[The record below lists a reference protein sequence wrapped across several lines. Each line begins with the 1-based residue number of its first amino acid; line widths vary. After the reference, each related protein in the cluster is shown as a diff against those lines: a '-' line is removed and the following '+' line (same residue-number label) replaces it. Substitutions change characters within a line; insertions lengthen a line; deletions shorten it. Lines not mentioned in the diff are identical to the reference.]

1 VVELEAIMNAA
12 AVLMDIKS
20 YSKGRDLF
28 KQRKH
33 SEIVTRKTEIL
44 LSGVVSSPV
53 GAYQRAWKE
62 LWAEADQ
69 DAWEKMA
76 KDQGKGIFE

>member
-1 VVELEAIMNAA
+1 
-12 AVLMDIKS
+12 MDIKS
-20 YSKGRDLF
+20 YSKGRNLF

-44 LSGVVSSPV
+44 LSGEVSSSV
-53 GAYQRAWKE
+53 GAYQKAWKE

-69 DAWEKMA
+69 A
-76 KDQGKGIFE
+76 KYEEEARDMHEGNGVFE